1 MKNRKVESYFTI
13 ALPSFSQIC
22 INSRFLCI
30 KSNAFLC
37 FLLLFLASLF
47 LLVILIKR
55 RIGNGFS
62 TLIKLVVYEV
72 AMHIGL
78 QHVAANEVF
87 QSQFSKFFPSDLG
100 IMKNIKIIKISSNH
114 RITKIICNIK
124 YPFIRD
130 IFHPTPFNSL
140 NTYKFVIVIY
150 ASLLLL
156 QFFGEIIQ
164 EGAPARSRSQ
174 SRNEIRK
181 NTRLFSS
188 NK

>member
-1 MKNRKVESYFTI
+1 MRRKKESRDEKLSSKKKKSRSKEKKMMRMMMKNRKVESYFTI

-30 KSNAFLC
+30 KSNTFLC

-87 QSQFSKFFPSDLG
+87 QSQFSKFFTSDLG
-100 IMKNIKIIKISSNH
+100 IMKNIKI
-114 RITKIICNIK
+114 
-124 YPFIRD
+124 
-130 IFHPTPFNSL
+130 L
-140 NTYKFVIVIY
+140 
-150 ASLLLL
+150 
-156 QFFGEIIQ
+156 
-164 EGAPARSRSQ
+164 
-174 SRNEIRK
+174 K
-181 NTRLFSS
+181 N
-188 NK
+188 